1 MYGWPPPPPFWALL
15 PLQTLS
21 NHKGVLI
28 YSRFIFR
35 VDLSEYNT
43 NHFKYVLHAKR
54 ESKLPNT
61 IRDVIINTFN
71 NLTLLCENVRSKRL
85 TKQRCKLL
93 DLTKYVLQVL
103 GTFLP
108 GNKQQLFV
116 RGLRAVYWIRYFYL
130 HVNRNKAIRS
140 ALLSKLISVQ

>member
-1 MYGWPPPPPFWALL
+1 MVYNPPPPHPFWALL

-43 NHFKYVLHAKR
+43 NHFKYVLHARR

-93 DLTKYVLQVL
+93 DLSKYVLVL
-103 GTFLP
+103 
-108 GNKQQLFV
+108 QILFSHV
-116 RGLRAVYWIRYFYL
+116 TNNNYLYMAVYCIRYFYL